1 MNGLQPPELLTLL
14 LFIAQSITTI
24 SVAISWVVTMGKAAK
39 KPSETRYQSIET
51 RLSKLEQRM
60 DDTEKNLKED
70 DSRVDDL
77 EGSTNIMLKSLLAIT
92 DHLIDGNDTSKLMEA
107 RNDLDRFLVD
117 RTKTKH

>member
-51 RLSKLEQRM
+51 RLSKLEQRV
-60 DDTEKNLKED
+60 DDTEKNLEED
-70 DSRVDDL
+70 NSRVDDL
-77 EGSTNIMLKSLLAIT
+77 EDSTNVMLKSLLAIT
-92 DHLIDGNDTSKLMEA
+92 DHLIDGKDTSKLMEA

-117 RTKTKH
+117 RTKVKH